1 MRIRR
6 ADSPRAGIGW
16 TGHERTVTRRARDR
30 AGTRGAHRR
39 LRTDRRLRAGGPAPR
54 RSTGRRVSDAHRAER
69 AQLGSSYRRSCGSGR
84 CGWSLKCRRFIRRSG
99 RRWPRLRRSWGSGPT
114 ETLRKWVRRAVVDD
128 SRRPGLTSEEHAE
141 IKRLKREVAELRQA
155 NDHHVST
162 RATLCMR
169 HRPRSARARRT
180 EAEFGDRHERDED
193 RVIVDRSPIGGGPL
207 RVAGSVDQR
216 GHGHRVHQDRARCA
230 GAHL

>member
-1 MRIRR
+1 V
-6 ADSPRAGIGW
+6 AFAG
-16 TGHERTVTRRARDR
+16 
-30 AGTRGAHRR
+30 HRR
-39 LRTDRRLRAGGPAPR
+39 HAEASESGASEHRG
-54 RSTGRRVSDAHRAER
+54 SIFGRPSSR
-69 AQLGSSYRRSCGSGR
+69 GSSYRRSCGSGR

-99 RRWPRLRRSWGSGPT
+99 RRWRRLRRSWRSGPT

-169 HRPRSARARRT
+169 HRPRSATARRT
-180 EAEFGDRHERDED
+180 EARCGSREALISADTAIVSTRTARDARVLTCRRGRFRRRPTRHR
-193 RVIVDRSPIGGGPL
+193 
-207 RVAGSVDQR
+207 
-216 GHGHRVHQDRARCA
+216 
-230 GAHL
+230 